1 MSKSGKTLWRLGVWN
16 GCGIGKK
23 RKKKKVTLC
32 SAMVCVDGGDL
43 TEFGMEFVVLAVVFD
58 SCTLVT
64 HGRKRG

>member
-1 MSKSGKTLWRLGVWN
+1 MGVEL
-16 GCGIGKK
+16 GKK
-23 RKKKKVTLC
+23 RKKKKSHL
-32 SAMVCVDGGDL
+32 MFNDGVCVDGGDL